1 MCVGWDDIEGRVISI
16 LLLCA
21 NVSECVMCVS
31 VCNVY
36 VCVLMM
42 CMCECECV
50 CVCVTF
56 LVFVFTCLFW
66 QEKSRNEIWLVK
78 KMLKR
83 VDQMKDFLSAAIY
96 VRWKKSLFKIWILT
110 PRTSLR
116 KQILTTAERN
126 EAESIQPLIC

>member
-1 MCVGWDDIEGRVISI
+1 MCVGWDDIEGRVISV

-42 CMCECECV
+42 CVCVSVSVSV

-56 LVFVFTCLFW
+56 LVFVFTCLF
-66 QEKSRNEIWLVK
+66 
-78 KMLKR
+78 
-83 VDQMKDFLSAAIY
+83 
-96 VRWKKSLFKIWILT
+96 
-110 PRTSLR
+110 
-116 KQILTTAERN
+116 
-126 EAESIQPLIC
+126 